1 MIFETLH
8 WIKNGIWDSISDRVT
23 MGGVSVS
30 YISSAMLLNMNFDLS
45 LWVAGAG
52 SLTAISGV
60 AKNSLESYKT
70 YLAIKN
76 DKIKAEK
83 MIKDL
88 DKEESEDF
96 DKNNG
101 SNI

>member
-52 SLTAISGV
+52 ILTAISGV

-70 YLAIKN
+70 YLTIKN
-76 DKIKAEK
+76 DKVKAEK
-83 MIKDL
+83 MIKEHDEEPLDL
-88 DKEESEDF
+88 SDKL
-96 DKNNG
+96 
-101 SNI
+101 